1 MRKGK
6 GHASILL
13 ILVFLL
19 VIGIGSIPIGS
30 QVKAQGANLLLNP
43 GFEQVVKE
51 AEPVGWSIYTNNPTK
66 RPGIVTDAILVKE
79 GNKAGY
85 IVADSSLTFSLTG
98 LKAHTNYTYSAYVK
112 LSDAVGTAKVGAK
125 FYDGS
130 QPDIMITATGNSYS
144 LYTVSFT
151 TGNQT
156 TAQVYLWS
164 SSGLSGNQRAFIDQI
179 SVVETNLPAATN
191 LVTNASFEQV
201 NNDYDLRP
209 ANWRVWPT
217 QGNMPVT
224 ISDPAN
230 VHEGNRSGAIRP
242 SSSLNYDLTGL
253 TKNTSYKFSAYVKFS
268 DATAGAVL
276 GVKVG
281 NNETKKTVTGT
292 NYTLQ
297 EITFNTGNLTTATV
311 YLWDGSLLT
320 SNQRGYIDQ
329 ARVEEHVGAGPV
341 SATLNVNELLLAK
354 DYEYPLNVTISP
366 SNAPNKNVNFSS
378 NNVAVATVNANGVIT
393 AVAAGTAIISAT
405 PQAGGSTVSCTV
417 TVTHNKE
424 PWYPGR
430 TTNQWNLTKE
440 DDFNGTQ
447 LDSALW
453 TIRGKEYATYHRD
466 DLVSV
471 SDGKLKLKIEREPDG
486 NVVLGRVDTHGEDRQ
501 TDEVVKFDQKYGFFE
516 VSAKI
521 PPTEKTYFT
530 FWLFNYPGVFNVDGA
545 AKEGLEIDVTETVW
559 QGDFTET
566 ALHWDGY
573 DADHKS
579 TGSGKKAAPNIH
591 NGFHVYGLE
600 WTEDYLKFYYDGKL
614 TWTYTDKANIPLV
627 KEVFILS
634 SGWARSPGWG
644 EGNIDNAQLPYFS
657 EVDWFRTYQRADV
670 GQTPDTIAP
679 ILYGVDSLQLPL
691 NSTVDL
697 KEKIY
702 AIDNRDDKKD
712 LANKITLNESNL
724 NRSVKG
730 NYTVTYTVNDV
741 AGNITTKVRN
751 VTVIDPPLNLIQNG
765 HFNAGNLSHWT
776 YDSGKAR
783 IAQGMYQGKYA
794 VVDNASQM
802 SQTFTVKPNKVYKVS
817 YDAKLEKWNSGNLF
831 IGVNH
836 GSIPSEQQL
845 TSAEWRPYEFTFTTG
860 STANAATFYINNT
873 ATSKAN
879 IDNISIVEM

>member
-1 MRKGK
+1 M
-6 GHASILL
+6 LL
-13 ILVFLL
+13 ILVFIL
-19 VIGIGSIPIGS
+19 VIGAGSIPIGS
-30 QVKAQGANLLLNP
+30 QVKAQGANLLLNA

-51 AEPVGWSIYTNNPTK
+51 AEPVGWSIYTNNPTQ
-66 RPGIVTDAILVKE
+66 RPGIVTDGSLVKD

-85 IVADSSLTFSLTG
+85 IVPDSSLTFSLSG
-98 LKAHTNYTYSAYVK
+98 LKAHTKYTYSAYVK
-112 LSDAVGTAKVGAK
+112 LSDAIGNAKVGAK
-125 FYDGS
+125 FYDGN
-130 QPDIMITATGNSYS
+130 QPDIMVSASGTAYS
-144 LYTVSFT
+144 LYTLTFT

-164 SSGLSGNQRAFIDQI
+164 SNGLSGNQRAYIDQI
-179 SVVETNLPAATN
+179 SVVETNLPAGTN

-209 ANWRVWPT
+209 TNWRVWPT
-217 QGNMPVT
+217 QGNMPVS
-224 ISDPAN
+224 ISDP
-230 VHEGNRSGAIRP
+230 VHVYEGNRAGSIGS

-253 TKNTSYKFSAYVKFS
+253 MKNTSYKFSAFVKLS
-268 DATAGAVL
+268 DSTAGAVI

-281 NNETKKTVTGT
+281 NNETKKSVAGT
-292 NYTLQ
+292 EYTKH
-297 EITFNTGNLTTATV
+297 EIIFNTGNLTTATV
-311 YLWDGSLLT
+311 YLWDGGLL
-320 SNQRGYIDQ
+320 SSSQQGYIDL
-329 ARVEEHVGAGPV
+329 ARVEEHVGDGSV
-341 SATLNVNELLLAK
+341 SAALNINELLLAK
-354 DYEYPLNVTISP
+354 GYQYPLNVTISP
-366 SNAPNKNVNFSS
+366 SNAPNKLVNFSS
-378 NNVAVATVNANGVIT
+378 NNVAVATVDASGVVT
-393 AVAAGTAIISAT
+393 AIGAGTAIIAVT

-417 TVTHNKE
+417 TVTENKE

-430 TTNQWNLTKE
+430 ETNQWNLSKE

-447 LDSALW
+447 LDTSLW

-471 SDGKLKLKIEREPDG
+471 SDGKLKLRIEREPDG

-573 DADHKS
+573 DEYHKS

-600 WTEDYLKFYYDGKL
+600 WTEDYLKFYFDGKL
-614 TWTYTDKANIPLV
+614 TWTYTNKANIPLV

-670 GQTPDTIAP
+670 GQTPDTVSP
-679 ILYGVDSLQLPL
+679 ILYGVESLQLPL

-697 KEKIY
+697 KEKVY

-712 LANKITLNESNL
+712 LANRITVNESNL

-730 NYTVTYTVNDV
+730 NYSVTYTVSDA
-741 AGNITTKVRN
+741 AGNTTTKVRN

-765 HFNAGNLSHWT
+765 HFNAGNLAQWT
-776 YDSGKAR
+776 YGTGKAR

-794 VVDNASQM
+794 VVDNVSQM

-817 YDAKLEKWNSGNLF
+817 YNAKLEKWNSGNLF
-831 IGVNH
+831 VGVNY
-836 GSIPSEQQL
+836 GSNPIELQL
-845 TSAEWRPYEFTFTTG
+845 TSAEWIHYEFNFTTG
-860 STANAATFYINNT
+860 SSDSVATFYINNT

-879 IDNISIVEM
+879 VDNISIVEM